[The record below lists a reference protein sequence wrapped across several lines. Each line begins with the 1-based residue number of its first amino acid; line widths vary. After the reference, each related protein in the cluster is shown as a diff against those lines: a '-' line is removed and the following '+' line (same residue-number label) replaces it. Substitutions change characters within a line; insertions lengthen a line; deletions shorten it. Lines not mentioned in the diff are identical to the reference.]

1 MYTVGFESLEQQ
13 EKQDLDT
20 SPMKWR
26 RSGRDRR
33 LDNFDSYHEEKRGFV
48 GRRMNWFA
56 IASSII
62 FPRHSKIK

>member
-1 MYTVGFESLEQQ
+1 MYITGFESSGQQ
-13 EKQDLDT
+13 EQKDLDT
-20 SPMKWR
+20 SYVKWR

-33 LDNFDSYHEEKRGFV
+33 LDDFDSYFEEKRGFV

-62 FPRHSKIK
+62 FPRHSKIE